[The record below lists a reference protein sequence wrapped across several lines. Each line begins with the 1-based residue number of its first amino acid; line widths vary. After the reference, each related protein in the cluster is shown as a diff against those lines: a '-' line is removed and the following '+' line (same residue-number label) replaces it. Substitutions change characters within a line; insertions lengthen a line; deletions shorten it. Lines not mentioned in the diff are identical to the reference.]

1 MVLYIRHVSHIAR
14 LITETCLSII
24 AIEVRESV
32 NNSNDINGGYMEWR
46 ATVTHAISIL
56 YKYTAN

>member
-1 MVLYIRHVSHIAR
+1 MVLYIRHVSHV

-32 NNSNDINGGYMEWR
+32 NNNDINGDDMD
-46 ATVTHAISIL
+46 
-56 YKYTAN
+56 